1 MLLRQEEATMYAYP
15 RALLIVL
22 TMAGMPA
29 AEAACVLKEGSA
41 AAEAAIADRCT
52 APEPADGRLPARQ
65 RDEIMQWIAERLDLP
80 QAEDRPAIVSDA
92 PDDPELMRNGA
103 LGNRRAPTPP

>member
-1 MLLRQEEATMYAYP
+1 MYAY
-15 RALLIVL
+15 RHCLLIVL
-22 TMAGMPA
+22 TMMAMTE

-65 RDEIMQWIAERLDLP
+65 RDEIMQWIAERLNLP
-80 QAEDRPAIVSDA
+80 QAEDRPALVSDA
-92 PDDPELMRNGA
+92 PADLELMRNGA
-103 LGNRRAPTPP
+103 LGNRPAPTPP

>member
-1 MLLRQEEATMYAYP
+1 MYAY
-15 RALLIVL
+15 RRCLLIGL
-22 TMAGMPA
+22 TMMAMTE

-65 RDEIMQWIAERLDLP
+65 RDEIMQWIVERLDLL
-80 QAEDRPAIVSDA
+80 QAEDRPAIASDA
-92 PDDPELMRNGA
+92 PSGLELMRNGA
-103 LGNRRAPTPP
+103 LGNRPSPTPP